1 VTSLLDLR
9 NALGTWS
16 GKRKSYRGYLSFGS
30 AGIHPLNTVITS
42 DTVFLYRNIEENVP
56 VGYFYNLE
64 ECYDAMETIRNV
76 ADVILPTHDPEVLV
90 RHPGG
95 V

>member
-1 VTSLLDLR
+1 VRTF
-9 NALGTWS
+9 S
-16 GKRKSYRGYLSFGS
+16 G
-30 AGIHPLNTVITS
+30 NTVITS

-64 ECYDAMETIRNV
+64 ECFDAMEKIRNV

-90 RHPGG
+90 RHPEG

>member
-1 VTSLLDLR
+1 VEWEEEILPGLSVFWIGGHSPADQAVSARTL
-9 NALGTWS
+9 S
-16 GKRKSYRGYLSFGS
+16 G
-30 AGIHPLNTVITS
+30 NTVITS

-90 RHPGG
+90 RHPEG